1 MRADVTGAD
10 MAAFYITAV
19 MLAVMIITLLL
30 LLAVVF
36 KPMNQKRTIQPSNG
50 GQSRVR
56 KTRHALLEICTVF
69 NLSLLGMILGSAAL
83 FSSLLLALAQSHT
96 NWTVKGAVLLESVG
110 GTLFDS
116 CYCIY
121 TWSRSK
127 SLIGESGSVFYWI
140 LTVLAVSSPIFFTAQ
155 LIAGILIEYNLAR
168 IQIYHQV
175 VVATIAGMFLLDVVM
190 LWCFC
195 YFLLK
200 NPAPTTS
207 TGHLNGN
214 KEAQRQWNRT
224 SIIAKYGAFSC
235 GASFLTLAIIIVNVL
250 FPSMNAHANLLCAG
264 SYFATALSAII
275 LLVMKIK
282 LEGGFGKS
290 LFGSTA
296 KSEDGGRT
304 SDRSSNP
311 LNIMMDSLT
320 IHSHEPRVVIT
331 KENAKNIV
339 FPRVQRARRRVKEI
353 EASVEL
359 EMSKR
364 FEGLSDDQRLS
375 VLQLVE
381 KNGFLRK
388 LNDPKQQQRQNA
400 NDSLSILDSPDQE
413 FVIHGYALMQD
424 VELSQR
430 ASGADDNINSSDS
443 EKPAKIDLTPR
454 EKYARLT
461 KRESQGSNPAVS
473 TVPVDEDNSASRG
486 YEEMKRVTKSL
497 QDWSHTMLASPVN
510 LFDYEKE
517 LRQRHERQHRKRDD
531 KIPSSPLSPPET
543 RERNSATVNVYT
555 MQDSSS
561 MQATQGS
568 TEPGA
573 TNACG
578 EFEILLNAC
587 KPATMESKLS
597 IRLNVSQENNPPLS
611 LIASLKHN
619 LGVDV
624 KARVETIK
632 MEEVKNRNSD
642 FSFSIHS
649 PHLKNR
655 PQASYGNWYLKPES
669 WNEFMLKSGAEKN
682 PKPRKKM
689 GGLVQQKL
697 DKIMITRAKE
707 EAAFQFALAQSY
719 GPQPTLVK
727 PGSASEQS
735 DTFSG
740 ADVVGETG
748 KDELGVAGTLGM
760 EETGDGMQQSRQ
772 VSRVGSRV
780 FSWRASRLELSL
792 TSKSRS
798 GSVVEASAE

>member
-1 MRADVTGAD
+1 
-10 MAAFYITAV
+10 
-19 MLAVMIITLLL
+19 ML
-30 LLAVVF
+30 
-36 KPMNQKRTIQPSNG
+36 
-50 GQSRVR
+50 
-56 KTRHALLEICTVF
+56 
-69 NLSLLGMILGSAAL
+69 
-83 FSSLLLALAQSHT
+83 SSLLTQK
-96 NWTVKGAVLLESVG
+96 TV
-110 GTLFDS
+110 
-116 CYCIY
+116 
-121 TWSRSK
+121 
-127 SLIGESGSVFYWI
+127 
-140 LTVLAVSSPIFFTAQ
+140 
-155 LIAGILIEYNLAR
+155 
-168 IQIYHQV
+168 
-175 VVATIAGMFLLDVVM
+175 
-190 LWCFC
+190 
-195 YFLLK
+195 
-200 NPAPTTS
+200 
-207 TGHLNGN
+207 
-214 KEAQRQWNRT
+214 
-224 SIIAKYGAFSC
+224 
-235 GASFLTLAIIIVNVL
+235 
-250 FPSMNAHANLLCAG
+250 
-264 SYFATALSAII
+264 
-275 LLVMKIK
+275 
-282 LEGGFGKS
+282 
-290 LFGSTA
+290 
-296 KSEDGGRT
+296 
-304 SDRSSNP
+304 SDP

-454 EKYARLT
+454 EKYSRFT

-497 QDWSHTMLASPVN
+497 QDWSQTMLALPVN

-531 KIPSSPLSPPET
+531 KIPSSPPSPPES

-573 TNACG
+573 TNAYG

-632 MEEVKNRNSD
+632 MEE
-642 FSFSIHS
+642 
-649 PHLKNR
+649 
-655 PQASYGNWYLKPES
+655 YGNWYLKPES